1 MTFGTP
7 WRRPNEKGWFSL
19 KEPVPY
25 DDALRLLV
33 RELQSCAV
41 RDHTMPPD
49 QRWEVRLHD
58 VITKS
63 IRGEQAAAIEEHGR
77 TERPV
82 THFDWGEHSAPFYEA
97 AWELV
102 RRGWLT
108 PQFHRT
114 DEYKALVDA
123 SAFRVTPVGIEAAR
137 SFGRAAVLPVEHD
150 RFLEVLLA
158 HQVRFGSLYG
168 IRCKE
173 AVKAYRFQLHLSCLT
188 MCGAA
193 AEAVLVCLGVE
204 KFGSR
209 EKLDDKV
216 LKAQRRSLLRIVSE
230 SLKGEQKDMLETLA
244 ESIRYWRNDAAHAN
258 EREFDEAHCFLA
270 LTRLQRLAETVDTEW
285 AEFTHPGGGG

>member
-1 MTFGTP
+1 MTFGTHFH
-7 WRRPNEKGWFSL
+7 RPNADGWFWL
-19 KEPVPY
+19 NHPIQY
-25 DDALRLLV
+25 DDALRILV
-33 RELQSCAV
+33 RELQSFATKN
-41 RDHTMPPD
+41 HQMPP
-49 QRWEVRLHD
+49 QERWELRLHD
-58 VITKS
+58 VIMKE
-63 IRGEQAAAIEEHGR
+63 IRGQRGAEIEAYGR
-77 TERPV
+77 SERPV
-82 THFDWGEHSAPFYEA
+82 THFDWGVHSAPFYEA

-114 DEYKALVDA
+114 DEYKALIDA
-123 SAFRVTPVGIEAAR
+123 SSFRATPVGIEAAR
-137 SFGRAAVLPVEHD
+137 NVGSPAILPVEHD

-158 HQVRFGSLYG
+158 HEVRFEGLYG

-193 AEAVLVCLGVE
+193 AEAVLVRLGVE

-209 EKLDDKV
+209 DKLDDKV
-216 LKAQRRSLLRIVSE
+216 LKAPRRSLLLIVSE
-230 SLKGEQKDMLETLA
+230 SLKREQKDTLETLA

-285 AEFTHPGGGG
+285 AEFTHPGGG